1 LAAAP
6 AARTGAGPDGVA
18 YAEFGISSSSVVT
31 RFLPGPPDAAR
42 VVAPFGGPAHAFRI
56 TDAGSA
62 GSLPEKYREVK

>member
-1 LAAAP
+1 
-6 AARTGAGPDGVA
+6 
-18 YAEFGISSSSVVT
+18 VVT
-31 RFLPGPPDAAR
+31 RFQPGPPDAAR